1 MWNMMPFVGIMALV
15 ALVIWF
21 VWSKK
26 FTLREALTS
35 IFAQP
40 LRVSKTKFTG
50 EDGMKLEGWG
60 NPVFLAGSDRV
71 IITYYSGA
79 PMLGDGYGLLI
90 VKRAHDEGEVR
101 IIYRW
106 GVSVNYSR
114 AEDGK
119 SIEFRGDESDLAR
132 KILDGVGRRFSQYFT
147 KRVSS

>member
-1 MWNMMPFVGIMALV
+1 MMPFVGIMAIV
-15 ALVIWF
+15 ALVLWF

-35 IFAQP
+35 ILAQP
-40 LRVSKTKFTG
+40 PRLVKTNFTG

-101 IIYRW
+101 IIYQW

-132 KILDGVGRRFSQYFT
+132 KILEGFARAFPMHFAKPVPD
-147 KRVSS
+147 